1 MDLRA
6 HRGCFETLQRKLDL
20 PDLFLAISLGA
31 IAIEAALG
39 GLSLIKARYRPK
51 PRACSADALRAAC
64 RAASLIVS
72 PIR

>member
-6 HRGCFETLQRKLDL
+6 HRGCFETLQRKFDL

-51 PRACSADALRAAC
+51 DTF
-64 RAASLIVS
+64 ASLAMRTRAPTV
-72 PIR
+72 

>member
-1 MDLRA
+1 M
-6 HRGCFETLQRKLDL
+6 QRKFNL

-51 PRACSADALRAAC
+51 DTF
-64 RAASLIVS
+64 ASLAMQIGNIAMNS
-72 PIR
+72 